1 MRKPFLGVVLAALA
15 GIFVAAPPA
24 HAQSQAFTNQTVNI
38 YAGPAADFPVVA
50 QIPGGVAVT
59 VWGCVAGFSWC
70 DIGFPGLRG
79 WVYGTFI
86 SYPWQG
92 QRVPV
97 MSYGPRIG
105 LPIVPFSLGAY
116 WGLHY
121 RDRPWYANQSHWA
134 HHPGP
139 RPVPPPPVRPRP
151 PAGRPPGG
159 TRPPNQG
166 SGHRPPNHNAGEG
179 NRPPGAGPGNNNAR
193 PPGHGNARPP
203 GHGNA
208 RPPGQG
214 GGPPQGQGGG
224 RPSGGGNNR
233 PQGGGG
239 GPGGGGGGPGGGGA
253 GPGGGGGPAGGRPPQ
268 GS

>member
-1 MRKPFLGVVLAALA
+1 MRKQFVGVVLAALA
-15 GIFVAAPPA
+15 GIFVASPPA
-24 HAQSQAFTNQTVNI
+24 RAQSQAFTNQTVNI

-97 MSYGPRIG
+97 MSYGPQIG
-105 LPIVPFSLGAY
+105 LPIVPFSLGTY

-121 RDRPWYANQSHWA
+121 RDRPWYSNQSRWA

-139 RPVPPPPVRPRP
+139 RPVPPVRPRP
-151 PAGRPPGG
+151 P
-159 TRPPNQG
+159 
-166 SGHRPPNHNAGEG
+166 SG
-179 NRPPGAGPGNNNAR
+179 AR
-193 PPGHGNARPP
+193 PPGHGGGNRPPGYGGGHRPPTNNAGHGNRPPGVGPGNNHARPP
-203 GHGNA
+203 GQGNA

-214 GGPPQGQGGG
+214 GGRPQGQGGG
-224 RPSGGGNNR
+224 RPSGGGDNR
-233 PQGGGG
+233 PQGGGGGGG
-239 GPGGGGGGPGGGGA
+239 GPGGGGGGG
-253 GPGGGGGPAGGRPPQ
+253 GPGGGGRPPP
-268 GS
+268 GG